1 MSKAF
6 QKGKARQA
14 KINGQWIFGDFSEGL
29 YLLDTPR
36 SITEQ
41 LGSLALVGG
50 VNTFCEK
57 GALIP
62 QYGYVE
68 KSKINNEYIVAISK
82 DVESGYLFL
91 LANTGNVFLYTPN
104 EGLKKFKTTLEEV
117 SESALMTC
125 RQDELI
131 ISDNGKNILFGS
143 NYGDDATITKAISVA
158 APITT
163 YTYFSD
169 VKVPYEDKDFYW
181 LGKRVYVEGIGDGTV
196 TSIQNGET
204 VRKEKPFT
212 FSNLSPDVDWEITG
226 SIDITKDGTP
236 TNEEIE
242 HHLSVRNV
250 IVPLNYSE
258 SPKTYTSWIRG
269 YVTAENTTVHWKET
283 VKTVEYY
290 AYENPRIR
298 FSTEVIDNSYAGGST
313 KTKFEYYEAK
323 ILPELYD
330 TLKIAPP
337 ISVSDTL
344 QNMRFGQDNNL
355 ATVDDFR
362 WRKRD
367 SEDEWSEFSD
377 ETFIPENALNHPSNI
392 RKKNLKIYRV
402 PNQDQV
408 TYSFQYERRRPNT
421 SMGWNAITTI
431 GDLVRKPEDDVVR
444 IDEIDR
450 SETKPQYVASIIFNL
465 PTADGTERRYT
476 INNLIPDVYNYSVK
490 YNHLTGYITISISS
504 NSQGNIEGG
513 THEFEQTGTLREYTT
528 NPTLNVG
535 NNSSG
540 IALYVNGE
548 SKNYEDV
555 PSQII
560 RIAHKNTESITVGDT
575 TTISEKAYMELE
587 WTYTPEEDSPEEP
600 RTLNPKLI
608 AWSCN
613 RLFVEDMEG
622 AIYYSTVG
630 SADNFNEDM
639 GAGYFQGFYGDNSE
653 LLSIEEFLGKVLLT
667 KKNGMYT
674 LVIGQTNSS
683 YSTAA
688 GTSFDTSGI
697 TIEKIAEIGQEY
709 PNDHVIVREAIYAYD
724 TNSASIVQAASQNV
738 FGSIVAGTTL
748 VSADYLSAQNFGI
761 IDRKRCLTYNSEAQV
776 FILYY
781 GEDLTD
787 GIVLTS
793 QGSLFPRKLDRGVEY
808 FIGFNQGVL
817 GIMSDGTIFQ
827 DFKRNTVVPS
837 VKPVAEFEAIG
848 VKDNRLLMGSILE
861 VTELNG
867 VEYDISVTNTDTSFQ
882 HIQPY
887 TNYGIDGLNIPPLIY
902 SDARDKYPSFEL
914 GTKWAVKK
922 SNLTRVYAPMSG
934 REGVSIAFT
943 FPANVSFC
951 LAALRIPDLSQGE

>member
-104 EGLKKFKTTLEEV
+104 EGIKRFKTTLEEV

-143 NYGDDATITKAISVA
+143 NYGDDATITKAISTA

-169 VKVPYEDKDFYW
+169 VEVPYEDRDFYW
-181 LGKRVYVEGIGDGTV
+181 LGKRVYIEGIGDGTV
-196 TSIQNGET
+196 TSIQQG
-204 VRKEKPFT
+204 RKMIKSAD
-212 FSNLSPDVDWEITG
+212 FSFDSLNPSESWEIKG
-226 SIDITKDGTP
+226 SIDLTRDKSADDYDEGTVVK
-236 TNEEIE
+236 TRNINLGSSSKIHGE
-242 HHLSVRNV
+242 VRV
-250 IVPLNYSE
+250 E
-258 SPKTYTSWIRG
+258 
-269 YVTAENTTVHWKET
+269 TTTIHWKET

-290 AYENPRIR
+290 AYKNPTFVKYPKAYNIQQQG
-298 FSTEVIDNSYAGGST
+298 SGNVSSIDN
-313 KTKFEYYEAK
+313 YYNMK
-323 ILPELYD
+323 ILPEVGEDAIL
-330 TLKIAPP
+330 TIAPP
-337 ISVSDTL
+337 VSVSDTIENFRINGNKVTNDNMKWQYYNNTDTTWREYTDSDI
-344 QNMRFGQDNNL
+344 QNKKVTIFRADDSDNVTMRFSYDDPNYRSFSMSKNRY
-355 ATVDDFR
+355 VDV
-362 WRKRD
+362 
-367 SEDEWSEFSD
+367 ELE
-377 ETFIPENALNHPSNI
+377 
-392 RKKNLKIYRV
+392 
-402 PNQDQV
+402 
-408 TYSFQYERRRPNT
+408 
-421 SMGWNAITTI
+421 
-431 GDLVRKPEDDVVR
+431 RKPESDIVR
-444 IDEIDR
+444 VDEVDR
-450 SETKPQYVASIIFNL
+450 SETKKQNVASIRFNL
-465 PTADGTERRYT
+465 PSNLGTREFV
-476 INNLIPDVYNYSVK
+476 INGLLPDVYNYTISFNSSTGEITVIISGLTQYDTK
-490 YNHLTGYITISISS
+490 QVPLTGGST
-504 NSQGNIEGG
+504 NV
-513 THEFEQTGTLREYTT
+513 GTLFEYYATST
-528 NPTLNVG
+528 RDEIVG
-535 NNSSG
+535 GENSG
-540 IALYVNGE
+540 IDLYKNGQRINTQE
-548 SKNYEDV
+548 VYT
-555 PSQII
+555 QII
-560 RIAHKNTESITVGDT
+560 RIAHKNTESITVGET

-587 WTYTPEEDSPEEP
+587 WIYTPEEDSPEEP
-600 RTLNPKLI
+600 RILNPKLI

-688 GTSFDTSGI
+688 GTSYDTSGI

-817 GIMSDGTIFQ
+817 GIMADGTIFQ
-827 DFKRNTVVPS
+827 DFKRNTIVPS
-837 VKPVAEFEAIG
+837 IKPVAEFEAIG

-914 GTKWAVKK
+914 KTKWAVKK

>member
-131 ISDNGKNILFGS
+131 ISDNGKNILFGK
-143 NYGDDATITKAISVA
+143 NYGTDATKSTVLATDIPIS
-158 APITT
+158 TFG
-163 YTYFSD
+163 YFSD
-169 VKVPYEDKDFYW
+169 IQIPVTLKDNFW
-181 LGKRVYVEGIGDGTV
+181 LGKEVDVNEIGKAVV
-196 TSIQNGET
+196 TSIQEGTKIKVPIPPTYEMIASSTNCMIEGDVKLSKSNSTIDLGSGNTIALGYDTTKTTQTITEYTTEVTQYEYQNMPIQKNIPDTEVGKYNIPVQTYHVRPTEGNLQFDINKKVGDLVYIRFEYKGIAEKNWSVASRYFKVYRISNDSLTLRDTATKGLVVPEFTINKIGEISTTVEHIRTVESGVDYPTITFNIGGQTLKLPQGNDNYAFGDYVYQIKKLDNVVSIVLLKNNSTIIDTITSMSLSGTGEIGGDVRYYENGE
-204 VRKEKPFT
+204 RA
-212 FSNLSPDVDWEITG
+212 SY
-226 SIDITKDGTP
+226 
-236 TNEEIE
+236 EEISS
-242 HHLSVRNV
+242 L
-250 IVPLNYSE
+250 
-258 SPKTYTSWIRG
+258 TIR
-269 YVTAENTTVHWKET
+269 VSHKDSA
-283 VKTVEYY
+283 
-290 AYENPRIR
+290 A
-298 FSTEVIDNSYAGGST
+298 
-313 KTKFEYYEAK
+313 
-323 ILPELYD
+323 
-330 TLKIAPP
+330 
-337 ISVSDTL
+337 ISVS
-344 QNMRFGQDNNL
+344 
-355 ATVDDFR
+355 
-362 WRKRD
+362 
-367 SEDEWSEFSD
+367 
-377 ETFIPENALNHPSNI
+377 P
-392 RKKNLKIYRV
+392 
-402 PNQDQV
+402 
-408 TYSFQYERRRPNT
+408 
-421 SMGWNAITTI
+421 
-431 GDLVRKPEDDVVR
+431 
-444 IDEIDR
+444 
-450 SETKPQYVASIIFNL
+450 
-465 PTADGTERRYT
+465 
-476 INNLIPDVYNYSVK
+476 
-490 YNHLTGYITISISS
+490 
-504 NSQGNIEGG
+504 
-513 THEFEQTGTLREYTT
+513 
-528 NPTLNVG
+528 
-535 NNSSG
+535 
-540 IALYVNGE
+540 
-548 SKNYEDV
+548 
-555 PSQII
+555 
-560 RIAHKNTESITVGDT
+560 T
-575 TTISEKAYMELE
+575 TTISEKAYMEIE

-600 RTLNPKLI
+600 RILNPKLI

-776 FILYY
+776 FVLYY

-914 GTKWAVKK
+914 ETKWAVKK